1 VVLTELPGDDRSVT
15 AIDAHA
21 HLGSGFLPWRTDD
34 LAADLVAT
42 AAEAG
47 ITRSLVSTLGT
58 DSLLSHPSP
67 AELRA
72 ANEITAA
79 AVARFPDALAGV
91 VYLSPEHPKASL
103 DELNRHVADGEFV
116 GVKLWIAMRA
126 ADTRLDPL
134 AERISELGV
143 PVLQHAWYKTVGGT
157 PDESTPADVAELA
170 RRHPGLR
177 IQMAHLGGAG
187 RRGVADIAPYPN
199 IVVDTS
205 GGDPVL
211 GEVDHAVLELGADRV
226 LFGSDAPIRDPATA
240 LSKVLCA
247 KLSEQDR
254 QLVMHDNTLRLYRR
268 LAA

>member
-1 VVLTELPGDDRSVT
+1 VST
-15 AIDAHA
+15 IDAHA
-21 HLGSGFLPWRTDD
+21 HLGSGFQPWRTAD
-34 LAADLVAT
+34 LVADLVAT

-47 ITRSLVSTLGT
+47 ITRTLVSTLGT

-67 AELRA
+67 EELRA
-72 ANEITAA
+72 ANRITEE

-91 VYLSPEHPKASL
+91 VYLSPEHVRASL
-103 DELNRHVADGEFV
+103 DELDRHVADGPFV

-126 ADTRLDPL
+126 GDRRMDPL
-134 AERISELGV
+134 ADRISSLGV
-143 PVLQHAWYKTVGGT
+143 PVLQHAWYKTVGGF

-170 RRHPGLR
+170 RRHPELK

-211 GEVDHAVLELGADRV
+211 GEVDHAVAELGADRV

-240 LSKVLCA
+240 LSKVLGSS
-247 KLSEQDR
+247 LSPSDR
-254 QLVMHDNTLRLYRR
+254 QRVLHDNAVRLYGR
-268 LAA
+268 LA

>member
-1 VVLTELPGDDRSVT
+1 MVLTGPV
-15 AIDAHA
+15 IDAHA
-21 HLGSGFLPWRTDD
+21 HLGGGFRPWRTSD

-47 ITRSLVSTLGT
+47 ITRTLVSTLGT
-58 DSLLSHPSP
+58 SELLAHPSP
-67 AELRA
+67 AQLRA
-72 ANEITAA
+72 ANEITAS

-103 DELNRHVADGEFV
+103 DELNRYVADGEFV

-126 ADTRLDPL
+126 ANVRLDPL
-134 AERISELGV
+134 AARISELGV
-143 PVLQHAWYKTVGGT
+143 PVLQHAWYKTVGGF
-157 PDESTPADVAELA
+157 PGESTPADVAELA
-170 RRHPGLR
+170 HRHPGLR

-187 RRGVADIAPYPN
+187 ERGVADIAPYDN

-211 GEVDHAVLELGADRV
+211 GEVDYAVTVLGADRV
-226 LFGSDAPIRDPATA
+226 LFGSDVPIRDPATA
-240 LSKVLCA
+240 LAKVLGSE
-247 KLSEQDR
+247 LSEQDR
-254 QLVMHDNTLRLYRR
+254 QRVLRDNALRVYGR

>member
-1 VVLTELPGDDRSVT
+1 M
-15 AIDAHA
+15 IDAHA
-21 HLGSGFLPWRTDD
+21 HLGSGFAPWRTDD
-34 LAADLVAT
+34 VAADLVAT
-42 AAEAG
+42 SAEVG
-47 ITRSLVSTLGT
+47 ITRTLVSTLGT
-58 DSLLSHPSP
+58 TELLAHPTP

-91 VYLSPEHPKASL
+91 VYLSPEHPTASL

-126 ADTRLDPL
+126 ADARLDPL
-134 AERISELGV
+134 AARIAELGV

-170 RRHPGLR
+170 RRHPGLQ

-187 RRGVADIAPYPN
+187 RRGVADIAPYKN

-211 GEVDHAVLELGADRV
+211 GEVDHAVAELGADRV
-226 LFGSDAPIRDPATA
+226 LYGSDAPIRDPATA
-240 LSKVLCA
+240 LSKVLGA
-247 KLSEQDR
+247 DLSEEDKR
-254 QLVMHDNTLRLYRR
+254 LVLHDNALRLYGR

>member
-1 VVLTELPGDDRSVT
+1 VVLTGEPGDDRPV
-15 AIDAHA
+15 IDAHA
-21 HLGSGFLPWRTDD
+21 HLGSGFLPWRSDD
-34 LAADLVAT
+34 LTADLVAT

-47 ITRSLVSTLGT
+47 ITRTLVSTLGT
-58 DSLLSHPSP
+58 SELLAHPSP
-67 AELRA
+67 EELRA
-72 ANEITAA
+72 ANRITASA
-79 AVARFPDALAGV
+79 IARFPDAIAGV

-103 DELNRHVADGEFV
+103 DELNRHVADGPFV

-126 ADTRLDPL
+126 ADARLDPL

-143 PVLQHAWYKTVGGT
+143 PVLQHAWYKTIGGF

-187 RRGVADIAPYPN
+187 RRGVADIAPHAN

-211 GEVDHAVLELGADRV
+211 GEVDHAVAVLGAERV
-226 LFGSDAPIRDPATA
+226 LFGSDVPIRDPATA
-240 LSKVLCA
+240 LAKVFGA

-254 QLVMHDNTLRLYRR
+254 RLVLHDNALRLYRR

>member
-1 VVLTELPGDDRSVT
+1 M
-15 AIDAHA
+15 IDAHA
-21 HLGSGFLPWRTDD
+21 HLGGGFQPWRTGD

-47 ITRSLVSTLGT
+47 ITRTLVSTLGT
-58 DSLLSHPSP
+58 SELLSHPTP
-67 AELRA
+67 AQLRA
-72 ANEITAA
+72 ANRITAA
-79 AVARFPDALAGV
+79 AVARFPTALAGV
-91 VYLSPEHPKASL
+91 VYLSPEHPRASL
-103 DELNRHVADGEFV
+103 DELNRYVADGPFA

-126 ADTRLDPL
+126 ADVRLDPV

-143 PVLQHAWYKTVGGT
+143 PVLQHAWYKTVGGF

-187 RRGVADIAPYPN
+187 RRGVADIAPYKN

-211 GEVDHAVLELGADRV
+211 GEVDHAVAILGADRV
-226 LFGSDAPIRDPATA
+226 LFGSDAPLRDPATA
-240 LSKVLCA
+240 LAKVHGSE
-247 KLSEQDR
+247 LSEQDR
-254 QLVMHDNTLRLYRR
+254 RLVLHDNALRIYRR
-268 LAA
+268 LAS

>member
-1 VVLTELPGDDRSVT
+1 MVLTGDPEHV
-15 AIDAHA
+15 IDAHA
-21 HLGSGFLPWRTDD
+21 HLGGGFRPWRTGD
-34 LAADLVAT
+34 LAADVVAT
-42 AAEAG
+42 AAEVG
-47 ITRSLVSTLGT
+47 ITRTLVSTLGT
-58 DSLLSHPSP
+58 ESLLEHPSP
-67 AELRA
+67 AQLRA

-103 DELNRHVADGEFV
+103 DELNRHVADGPFV

-126 ADTRLDPL
+126 ADSRLDPL

-143 PVLQHAWYKTVGGT
+143 PVLQHAWYKTVGGF

-187 RRGVADIAPYPN
+187 PRGVADIAPYEN

-211 GEVDHAVLELGADRV
+211 GEVDHAVAVLGAGRV
-226 LFGSDAPIRDPATA
+226 LFGSDVPIRDPATA
-240 LSKVLCA
+240 SAKVLGSD
-247 KLSEQDR
+247 LSEEDKR
-254 QLVMHDNTLRLYRR
+254 LVLHDNALRLYGR